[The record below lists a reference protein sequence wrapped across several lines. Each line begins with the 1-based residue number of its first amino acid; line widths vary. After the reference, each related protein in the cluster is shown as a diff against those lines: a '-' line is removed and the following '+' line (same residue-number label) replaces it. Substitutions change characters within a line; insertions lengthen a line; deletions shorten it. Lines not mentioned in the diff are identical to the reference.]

1 MELSKGALYGGV
13 DYALAGCI
21 LIQKHAHVRPAY
33 VIEPAMADATL
44 KANGGTYRQDFIQL
58 TRGDANL
65 VK

>member
-1 MELSKGALYGGV
+1 MLWQA
-13 DYALAGCI
+13 CI